1 MLVTVSLILIREQ
14 QKKLKHMEDQLS
26 SGHDRDELYFKRL
39 KVLAEAKLNITY
51 QHFSL
56 KL

>member
-1 MLVTVSLILIREQ
+1 
-14 QKKLKHMEDQLS
+14 MEDQLS
-26 SGHDRDELYFKRL
+26 SGHDRNELYFKRL
-39 KVLAEAKLNITY
+39 KVSAEAKLNITY